1 MLRLIQN
8 DRFTKKIIGLTPDES
23 DDILDFL
30 FKTVSENHDF
40 QVGRTTS
47 LTILDNH
54 VVIKVRYKWSQNDIA
69 IWDNRSALHT
79 AT

>member
-8 DRFTKKIIGLTPDES
+8 DRFTKKIIGLTSDES

-40 QVGRTTS
+40 QVWRTHIIDDS
-47 LTILDNH
+47 
-54 VVIKVRYKWSQNDIA
+54 
-69 IWDNRSALHT
+69 
-79 AT
+79 